1 MADANTL
8 ESTKVPLP
16 DFISERLRKVA
27 AARGLAEEAV
37 LVEAVETWEREG
49 KPKAT
54 KLEPH
59 TTLEQF
65 DRDLNES
72 KDLSDQD
79 KALTRALAWYLERP
93 WRCGVASF

>member
-1 MADANTL
+1 MADGNGFVG
-8 ESTKVPLP
+8 TKVLLP

-27 AARGLAEEAV
+27 AARGLAEDAI

-49 KPKAT
+49 KPRAMKFG
-54 KLEPH
+54 PH
-59 TTLEQF
+59 YTLEQL

-72 KDLSDQD
+72 KDLSDRD
-79 KALTRALAWYLERP
+79 KAFTRALAWYLERP